1 MVYNNRPEPPFDYRQ
16 NDILSLVMRTVE
28 NSTSMADQRLTRVEG
43 ELGNLKVQV
52 EALKVKIG
60 FFIFMGCTL
69 ATAISSSIAGFVIPK
84 ILG

>member
-1 MVYNNRPEPPFDYRQ
+1 
-16 NDILSLVMRTVE
+16 
-28 NSTSMADQRLTRVEG
+28 MADQRLTRVEG